1 MKVSQKGSLLSQHK
15 ILKNIV
21 FLSVLVVI
29 SGGKIALAQDQL
41 LSAKDDYITCWKQP
55 CVLVAGSEWSEKNPN
70 GVGIAV
76 RMGTQPVVTDNQIK
90 TVLTR
95 DFKKYGM
102 TNIKFFFEQNDA
114 PASGITFHI
123 RGGTEGIFLID
134 DVREQVASIAKRA
147 ANTNPVFQ

>member
-1 MKVSQKGSLLSQHK
+1 MIFGALL
-15 ILKNIV
+15 IV
-21 FLSVLVVI
+21 VCSN
-29 SGGKIALAQDQL
+29 ATLAQETL
-41 LSAKDDYITCWKQP
+41 LSAKEDYISCWKQP

-76 RMGTQPVVTDNQIK
+76 RMGTQSGVTDDQIK

-102 TNIKFFFEQNDA
+102 TNIKFFFEQNNM
-114 PASGITFHI
+114 PASGITFHV
-123 RGGTEGIFLID
+123 RGSTDGVFVID
-134 DVREQVASIAKRA
+134 NVREQVGVIAKRA